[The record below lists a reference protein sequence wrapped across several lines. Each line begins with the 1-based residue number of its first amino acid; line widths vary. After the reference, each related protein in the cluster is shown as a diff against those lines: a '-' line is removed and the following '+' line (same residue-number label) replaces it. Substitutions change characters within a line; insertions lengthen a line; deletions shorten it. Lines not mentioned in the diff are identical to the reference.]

1 MAHAAQFMFHE
12 YISTKKKGYTC
23 RVAAA
28 NCTIYITP
36 EMMDWAKQLSR
47 VYGVAIWSYPERKGR
62 QEVQC

>member
-1 MAHAAQFMFHE
+1 MNIYLQ
-12 YISTKKKGYTC
+12 KKGYTC